1 MKIIFKIN
9 TQILGIGYL
18 GGIRYL
24 TLLFLLLATVFSTNS
39 CQQISDQKVAYLA
52 HTLPITHPVHQ
63 GMEVFAEQVV
73 KLSNGQLKVKI
84 FPDGQLGTERE
95 VLELLQIGSIAMT
108 KVSAAAMAN
117 FAPEYKVMGVPY
129 LFRDKGHLFNVLEG
143 EIGESILE
151 AGSEYLLRGL
161 CFYDA
166 GSRSFYTKNQP
177 IRTPQDLDGLKIRV
191 MNHQMSVDMVNQ
203 MGGSATPMA
212 YGELYTALQ
221 QGVVDGAENNPP
233 SFITSGHYEVCKYYT
248 LDEHSSIP
256 DVLVIG
262 TKYWQT
268 LSEEEQQWMKDAAK
282 ISVTAQKKFWSD
294 NVAECMQQLAAANV
308 EIIRPDKSLFA
319 EKTQAVLQE
328 FATDPKMKTLV
339 EQIKATN

>member
-1 MKIIFKIN
+1 MKQYICIF
-9 TQILGIGYL
+9 ILVML
-18 GGIRYL
+18 S
-24 TLLFLLLATVFSTNS
+24 STS
-39 CQQISDQKVAYLA
+39 CKDLSDKKTAYLA
-52 HTLPITHPVHQ
+52 HTLPVSHPVHQ
-63 GMEVFAEQVV
+63 GMEVFAKEVAEISGG
-73 KLSNGQLKVKI
+73 KLTVKI
-84 FPDGQLGTERE
+84 FPDAQLGSERE

-117 FAPEYKVMGVPY
+117 FAPAYKVMGVPY
-129 LFRDKGHLFNVLEG
+129 LFRDKEHLFGVLEG
-143 EIGESILE
+143 EIGEEILA

-166 GSRSFYTKNQP
+166 GSRSFYTKNKP
-177 IRTPQDLDGLKIRV
+177 IKTPEDLDGLKIRV

-233 SFITSGHYEVCKYYT
+233 SFVTSGHYEVCKFYT

-262 TKYWQT
+262 TKYWNT
-268 LSEEEQQWMKDAAK
+268 LTAEEQNWMKAAAK
-282 ISVTAQKKFWSD
+282 VSSKAQKEFWKK
-294 NVAECMQQLAAANV
+294 NVEECMVKLKAANV
-308 EIIRPDKSLFA
+308 EIFKPEKSLFA
-319 EKTQAVLQE
+319 EKTKSVLE
-328 FATDPKMKTLV
+328 TFKKDPEMKRLV
-339 EQIKATN
+339 EKIQNQ